1 MVDNSLVWC
10 WLPKGHHVLPER
22 PSQCISAHP
31 CLWWEWLR
39 ITKGKGHHQ
48 HHHYNDLLSKLK
60 RGKRIDNNLKV
71 KTRLGRQKT
80 KWEILASLWNY
91 FDSKLKN
98 VKTDFSGRCWR
109 APPELLIVTSLQSPQ
124 NLVSSW
130 QLVVIGII
138 LVHDAISSW
147 GNINHKI
154 TFSFANFPLNTRRT
168 LLEEVAEERKNR
180 RMIISDLKYQLIH

>member
-1 MVDNSLVWC
+1 MLTSKRASCSPRETQPMHKRPSLFVVRVVENGKRKRSP
-10 WLPKGHHVLPER
+10 LKGHH
-22 PSQCISAHP
+22 H
-31 CLWWEWLR
+31 
-39 ITKGKGHHQ
+39 

-80 KWEILASLWNY
+80 KWEILDSLWNY

-138 LVHDAISSW
+138 LVRAATSSW

-168 LLEEVAEERKNR
+168 LLEEVAEERKKR
-180 RMIISDLKYQLIH
+180 MMIISDLKYQLIH